1 MGYFFPLSLT
11 LSLTSDQV
19 GDKFAEF
26 LREEMEK
33 KAALDVSKQV
43 RAFIDKFVA
52 KGEIGVVEQSEMVQD
67 FYNDFQ
73 ERINSNPIFKSVD
86 EEKQKQLMDFMEK
99 YLMTRLYRVVFS
111 NPLSDDE
118 DKDLKL
124 QVL

>member
-1 MGYFFPLSLT
+1 M
-11 LSLTSDQV
+11 

-52 KGEIGVVEQSEMVQD
+52 KGEIPVNEQSELVQD
-67 FYNDFQ
+67 FYTEFAD
-73 ERINSNPIFKSVD
+73 RVNSNQQLYKGVD
-86 EEKQKQLMDFMEK
+86 EEKQEKLMNFMEK

-118 DKDLKL
+118 EKDLKL
-124 QVL
+124 QVLARLDIWVCGCWPNG